1 MYIYLSKF
9 FVDYY
14 EIKICQKYKREK
26 DIYDRDIVYKASIII
41 LGAKICFCFEIFS
54 YLR

>member
-14 EIKICQKYKREK
+14 EIKIRQKYIREK
-26 DIYDRDIVYKASIII
+26 DIYDRDIVYKARHIGGQD
-41 LGAKICFCFEIFS
+41 L
-54 YLR
+54 LLL